1 MEHRVTLGPEP
12 LTSYSEEFAFRG
24 MVELTGLAATTS
36 LLSSAGRREA
46 VRHAADDVTGSVS
59 GAGALALHQKR
70 EPVTGP
76 VREPVDKRV
85 TARVTEPASEPV
97 NEPLTERQERILHVL
112 GNGDSLR
119 VPAIASRMRASP
131 ATVKP
136 ELALLKG
143 RGMVAFEGPP
153 RSGRYRLTAGTRR

>member
-76 VREPVDKRV
+76 VREPLGE
-85 TARVTEPASEPV
+85 RVTEPASEPV